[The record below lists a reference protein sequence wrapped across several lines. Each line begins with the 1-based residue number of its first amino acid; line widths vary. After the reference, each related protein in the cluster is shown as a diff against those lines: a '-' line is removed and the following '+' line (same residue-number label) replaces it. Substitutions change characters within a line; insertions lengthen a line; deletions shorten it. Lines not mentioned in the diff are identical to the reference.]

1 LSEFHELNGWGLL
14 RFSGEDAESFLQ
26 AQLSCDVTVTAGG
39 RSTYGSYCTPQGRVL
54 ATFVLWRAGAD
65 YFMQIPLVL
74 CASLHKRLSM
84 YILRSKVKA
93 ADASGEYALAG
104 VSGDDALRIVS
115 SVFGNAPASAHDTMQ
130 FERAIV
136 IRLAPDRFA
145 IVTPLAHK
153 ATVFAALSAAS
164 VEADANSWARLDVH
178 AGIPWVTPATQEAF
192 VPQMLN
198 LDLIGAVSFSKGC
211 YPGQEIVARAH
222 YRGQVK
228 QRMYRAHIA
237 GDVCEGDRLYSTDMG
252 DQASGT
258 VVNVVPAD
266 AGGCDVI
273 AVIQRSSVDAGQV
286 HWKSLDG
293 PLLQFMPL
301 PYSVPQSVE

>member
-1 LSEFHELNGWGLL
+1 MSEFHQLNGWGLL
-14 RFSGEDAESFLQ
+14 RFSGEHAESFLQ

-39 RSTYGSYCTPQGRVL
+39 KSTYGSYCTPQGRVL
-54 ATFVLWRAGAD
+54 ATFLLWRAGAD
-65 YFMQIPLVL
+65 YFMQLPLPL
-74 CASLHKRLSM
+74 CAPLHKRLSM

-93 ADASGEYALAG
+93 ADASSEYALAG
-104 VSGDDALRIVS
+104 VSGGEAVQIVS
-115 SVFGNAPASAHDTMQ
+115 NVLGGVPPSAHDVMQ
-130 FERAIV
+130 FETATV
-136 IRLAPDRFA
+136 MRLAPDRFE
-145 IVTPLAHK
+145 IVTPVAHK
-153 ATVFAALSAAS
+153 AVVLAGLSAAS
-164 VEADANSWARLDVH
+164 VEADGYGWARLDMN

-228 QRMYRAHIA
+228 QRMYRARIA
-237 GDVCEGDRLYSTDMG
+237 GDVHEGDRLFSADMG

-258 VVNVVPAD
+258 VVNAVPAD
-266 AGGCDVI
+266 AGGCDVL
-273 AVIQRSSVDAGQV
+273 AVIQRSSVDAGRV
-286 HWKSLDG
+286 HWKSLEG

-301 PYSVPQSVE
+301 PYFVPRSVE